1 MKHLGDVLLAAVCG
15 LVITTAFFHMNANHS
30 SVPSTQQEQQV
41 TKK

>member
-1 MKHLGDVLLAAVCG
+1 MKLGDVMLAAVCV
-15 LVITTAFFHMNANHS
+15 LVITTSFFHMNTKHS